1 MGQYITTH
9 EFYHVYT
16 DEPHA
21 TRRKEMLK
29 KYPEIKLLMG
39 HDWRMSIQVTISVC
53 IQIFVAIL
61 LRNSSWW
68 TLFLCAYVIGGTI
81 NHTLSL
87 ALHEL
92 THNLAFGHSRP
103 MCNRLLGFF
112 ANLPLGVPASITLK
126 KYHLDH
132 HRFQGDLIYDTDIPT
147 RLEVFLFS
155 SRIGKLIFLII
166 MPFLYSFRPMF
177 VFPKAI
183 HVLEIVNFILAFTF
197 DGLMFYFFGG
207 KTLTYFLLST
217 ALGLSLHPI
226 SGHFIAEHYV
236 FKEGYETYSYYGP
249 LNAITYNVGYHNE
262 HHDFPYIPGRNL
274 PKIRKIAPEYY
285 DNLPC
290 YTSWTKVLYDFVMN
304 DNVGPWARVTRPTKV
319 GRVEVP
325 TQQEYEQQMKTVV
338 KQASKRG

>member
-9 EFYHVYT
+9 DFYHSYT

-29 KYPEIKLLMG
+29 KYPEIKQLMG
-39 HDWRMSIQVTISVC
+39 HDWRTAIQVVISVL
-53 IQIFVAIL
+53 IQIIVSIL
-61 LRNSSWW
+61 VRNSSWF
-68 TLFLCAYVIGGTI
+68 TLFLTAYVIGGTV
-81 NHTLSL
+81 NHSLSL

-103 MCNRLLGFF
+103 MSNRLLGFL
-112 ANLPLGVPASITLK
+112 ANLPLGVPASITFK

-132 HRFQGDLIYDTDIPT
+132 HRFQGDTIYDTDVPT

-155 SRIGKLIFLII
+155 SRIGKFIFLVI
-166 MPFLYSFRPMF
+166 MPLLYSFRPMF
-177 VFPKAI
+177 IFPKPI
-183 HVLEIVNFILAFTF
+183 HTLEVVNLIIVLAF
-197 DGLMFYFFGG
+197 DGTIWYLLGGQALVYFF
-207 KTLTYFLLST
+207 LST

-236 FKEGYETYSYYGP
+236 FTEGQETYSYYGP

-274 PKIRKIAPEYY
+274 PKLRKIAPEYY
-285 DNLPC
+285 DNLPH
-290 YTSWTKVLYDFVMN
+290 YTSWTKVLYDFVMK
-304 DNVGPWARVTRPTKV
+304 DNVGPWSRITRPTKS
-319 GRVEVP
+319 GRVPVVS
-325 TQQEYEQQMKTVV
+325 QQEYEQQLKSTVNSAQ
-338 KQASKRG
+338 KSD